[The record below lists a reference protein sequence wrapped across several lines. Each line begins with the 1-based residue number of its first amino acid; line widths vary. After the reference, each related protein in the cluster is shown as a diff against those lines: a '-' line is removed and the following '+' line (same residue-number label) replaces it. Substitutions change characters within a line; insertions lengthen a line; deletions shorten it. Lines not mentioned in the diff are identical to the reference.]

1 VYKYAIKSRLMCWI
15 FISVTSNFFAIMS
28 SKKTGILAILGASIM
43 WSLEPVFAKLAYAS
57 SDYLQTS
64 AIRAIVV
71 VLTALL
77 YVLITGVRK
86 LKVTK
91 NQLSKILYIAVAGT
105 LVGDLLYFFALTKI
119 SVLNAVMIGHMQP
132 IFIILIGFFF
142 LKEDK
147 LTKFDYMGIFTMIIA
162 GVFVTTKTLE
172 NLSMIKLGTVGDI
185 YVLLAT
191 AAWATTAIVTR
202 KYLREL
208 NAGVVTFYRYLIASV
223 VFVFY
228 LSFKSSLVLSNIYQ
242 VLVGIIVGAGTILY
256 YESIKRINA
265 LFCGIAGFLSFK
277 RGRYSHADFRNGSI
291 ICGSLLLIQK
301 RRGVFLNVFI
311 LKQSGIFLLVM

>member
-1 VYKYAIKSRLMCWI
+1 VYKYAIKIRFICWI
-15 FISVTSNFFAIMS
+15 FTSVTSNFLAIMN

-71 VLTALL
+71 VFTALL

-91 NQLSKILYIAVAGT
+91 NQFSTIVYIAIAGT

-147 LTKFDYMGIFTMIIA
+147 LTKFDYIGIFTMIIA

-172 NLSMIKLGTVGDI
+172 NLSMVKLGTVGDI

-242 VLVGIIVGAGTILY
+242 ILVGIIVGAGTILY
-256 YESIKRINA
+256 YESMKRIKA
-265 LFCGIAGFLSFK
+265 AQVSAMELSTPFFATVFAFLILREGVTVMQISGMVLLFVGVCFLSKKEEAYF
-277 RGRYSHADFRNGSI
+277 
-291 ICGSLLLIQK
+291 
-301 RRGVFLNVFI
+301 
-311 LKQSGIFLLVM
+311 

>member
-1 VYKYAIKSRLMCWI
+1 M
-15 FISVTSNFFAIMS
+15 N
-28 SKKTGILAILGASIM
+28 SKKTGILAILGASLM
-43 WSLEPVFAKLAYAS
+43 WSLEPIFAKLAYAN
-57 SDYLQTS
+57 SDFLQTS

-77 YVLITGVRK
+77 YVFITGIRR

-91 NQLSKILYIAVAGT
+91 NQFSTIVYIAIAGT

-147 LTKFDYMGIFTMIIA
+147 LTKFDYLGIFTMITA

-172 NLSMIKLGTVGDI
+172 NLLMIRLGTVGDI
-185 YVLLAT
+185 YVLMAT
-191 AAWATTAIVTR
+191 VAWATTAIVTR

-208 NAGVVTFYRYLIASV
+208 NAGVVTFYRYLIASM

-228 LSFKSSLVLSNIYQ
+228 LSLRSSLVLSNIYQ
-242 VLVGIIVGAGTILY
+242 ILVGVIVGAGTILY
-256 YESIKRINA
+256 YESMKRLKAAQVSAMELSTPFFAA
-265 LFCGIAGFLSFK
+265 LLGFIILREGVTVMQISGMVLLFVGVCLLSKKEEAYF
-277 RGRYSHADFRNGSI
+277 
-291 ICGSLLLIQK
+291 
-301 RRGVFLNVFI
+301 
-311 LKQSGIFLLVM
+311 